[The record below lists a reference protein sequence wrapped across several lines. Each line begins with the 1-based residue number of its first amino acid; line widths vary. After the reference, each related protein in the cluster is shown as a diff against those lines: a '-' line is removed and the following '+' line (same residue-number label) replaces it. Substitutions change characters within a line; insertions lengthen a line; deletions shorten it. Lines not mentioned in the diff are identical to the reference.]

1 MHLRRR
7 LDTIGETHQIDQ
19 QDVQPNFFATAPP
32 PLPAAAT
39 NDKDIDSGSNGKAGG
54 GAKATS
60 TGVAVGLVAFL
71 YILMMIC
78 KIRSRREFTSSGQQR
93 SVHHPGNKRKIAPAP
108 AQAPELQA
116 QQRPNNTN
124 NNDERNNNTLTN
136 DAGVVD
142 EEQPQMNQEEQ
153 QNDAQAIGVAD
164 DIAGIYPMAATV
176 VESLPSIPE

>member
-1 MHLRRR
+1 MHLLRR
-7 LDTIGETHQIDQ
+7 LDAIGETDQIDQ
-19 QDVQPNFFATAPP
+19 QDVQPNFFAAAPP

-39 NDKDIDSGSNGKAGG
+39 NDKDIDKSSNGKAGG
-54 GAKATS
+54 GARATS
-60 TGVAVGLVAFL
+60 AGVAVGLVAFL

-78 KIRSRREFTSSGQQR
+78 KTRSRREFTSSGQQR
-93 SVHHPGNKRKIAPAP
+93 SVHHPGNKRKVAPAP

-124 NNDERNNNTLTN
+124 NNDERNNNTLPN

-153 QNDAQAIGVAD
+153 QNDAHAIGVAD
-164 DIAGIYPMAATV
+164 DIAGRYAMAATV

>member
-19 QDVQPNFFATAPP
+19 QDVKPNFFAAAPP
-32 PLPAAAT
+32 PLPAAP
-39 NDKDIDSGSNGKAGG
+39 NDKDIDKSLNGKAGG

-93 SVHHPGNKRKIAPAP
+93 SVHHRGNKRKVAPAP
-108 AQAPELQA
+108 AQAPELPVQA

-153 QNDAQAIGVAD
+153 QNDAQAIGAAD
-164 DIAGIYPMAATV
+164 DIAGSYAMAATV
-176 VESLPSIPE
+176 VESLP

>member
-19 QDVQPNFFATAPP
+19 QDVKPNFFAAAPP
-32 PLPAAAT
+32 PAAT
-39 NDKDIDSGSNGKAGG
+39 KDIDKSLNGKAGG

-93 SVHHPGNKRKIAPAP
+93 SVHHRGNKRKVAPAP
-108 AQAPELQA
+108 AQAPELPVQA

-136 DAGVVD
+136 DAGVD

-153 QNDAQAIGVAD
+153 QNDAQAIGAAD
-164 DIAGIYPMAATV
+164 DIAGSYAMAATV
-176 VESLPSIPE
+176 VESLP